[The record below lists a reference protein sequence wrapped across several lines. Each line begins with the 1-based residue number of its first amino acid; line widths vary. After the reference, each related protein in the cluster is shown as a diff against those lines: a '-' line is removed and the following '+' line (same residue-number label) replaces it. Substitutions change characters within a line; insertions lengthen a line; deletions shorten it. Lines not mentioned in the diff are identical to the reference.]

1 MDGCIDPGVQIGSLT
16 APSGVHT
23 RELRAA
29 ITGSWT
35 KLVHSPATG
44 GTTLGAKQVRL
55 ATGAQVLQS
64 GGGQGFMGPIS
75 LAAGSRCVCVL
86 LETL

>member
-1 MDGCIDPGVQIGSLT
+1 MDGGIDPRVQIGSLT

-29 ITGSWT
+29 ITGNWT
-35 KLVHSPATG
+35 KLVHSPAPEG
-44 GTTLGAKQVRL
+44 PHGAKQVRL

-75 LAAGSRCVCVL
+75 LAAGSRCVCAL

>member
-1 MDGCIDPGVQIGSLT
+1 MDGGIDPCVQIGSLT

-23 RELRAA
+23 GAESSHNR
-29 ITGSWT
+29 
-35 KLVHSPATG
+35 KLDKAGPQPRTG

-64 GGGQGFMGPIS
+64 GGGQCFMGPIS
-75 LAAGSRCVCVL
+75 LAAGSRCVCAL